1 MGGGE
6 QPPRACQREGC
17 SQCQGQ
23 AAHSDPAWGWH
34 RTLEEGGT
42 ACPSLWAS
50 GDPPPLRALGAA
62 RLACSHPPAQACGV
76 RGHRLPR
83 PAGPSVSSG
92 PPLLLPSPGAFLP
105 EAGRGLRGAWPAPP
119 PRAPGGIWR
128 EPRQRHMSP
137 RLCQTGPSAR
147 ALVPAAQS
155 QAALVRCGAC
165 TQLRKGHPRCPRSSP
180 GPPIP
185 RKPDWRDTHH
195 LHTYLH
201 THYTHVH
208 THHLHT
214 PIYLHTQ
221 ITTHI

>member
-34 RTLEEGGT
+34 RTLEGGGT

-83 PAGPSVSSG
+83 PVGPSVSSG
-92 PPLLLPSPGAFLP
+92 PPLLFPSPGAFLP

-119 PRAPGGIWR
+119 QPALQGAFGGNPDSATCPHVCARRVHLLGPWFQPPKARLPSSAAEPAP
-128 EPRQRHMSP
+128 S
-137 RLCQTGPSAR
+137 
-147 ALVPAAQS
+147 
-155 QAALVRCGAC
+155 
-165 TQLRKGHPRCPRSSP
+165 
-180 GPPIP
+180 
-185 RKPDWRDTHH
+185 
-195 LHTYLH
+195 
-201 THYTHVH
+201 
-208 THHLHT
+208 
-214 PIYLHTQ
+214 
-221 ITTHI
+221 